1 MYLKRYYDLKYK
13 IHMDT
18 EKDLVAIIM
27 AGGLGKRMNSDLP
40 KVLHKIAGIP
50 MICHILSKL
59 NDLHSVKPSVKKV
72 MIVVG
77 KYREIIEETI
87 NSFSHL
93 YTQYLDEIQYIDQ
106 FEPKGTGHA
115 IQCCRSELLKYPKT
129 NVLILSGDVP
139 LISSSLMMKMVKD
152 VNSLRIAVTC
162 LEDSTGYGRIVEQD
176 GKFDKIVE
184 EKDCDTMQ
192 KTIQKVNC
200 GLYTFDCNIL
210 CRYLPYL
217 KNNNSQ
223 NEYYLT
229 DIIEII
235 KCEQDIEEVEMYEIS
250 KESQHEIM
258 GVNTLQQLEELD
270 KYIIPSKN

>member
-1 MYLKRYYDLKYK
+1 ME
-13 IHMDT
+13 T
-18 EKDLVAIIM
+18 EKGLVAIIM

-40 KVLHKIAGIP
+40 KVLHKIAGVP
-50 MICHILSKL
+50 MICHILTKL
-59 NDLHSVKPSVKKV
+59 TELSSVKPSV

-77 KYREIIEETI
+77 KYRQIIEETI
-87 NSFSHL
+87 NDFL
-93 YTQYLDEIQYIDQ
+93 QEKDLQFLIEKIQYIDQ
-106 FEPKGTGHA
+106 IEPMGTGHA
-115 IQCCRSELLKYPKT
+115 IQCCRTELLKYPNT

-139 LISSSLMMKMVKD
+139 LISSQLIMKMVT
-152 VNSLRIAVTC
+152 NLNIIRITVTC
-162 LEDSTGYGRIVEQD
+162 LENSTGYGRILEKD

-184 EKDCDTMQ
+184 EKDCNAEQ
-192 KTIQKVNC
+192 KTIKKVNC
-200 GLYTFDCNIL
+200 GLYTVDCNTL

-235 KCEQDIEEVEMYEIS
+235 KCEARIDMVEIS

-258 GVNTLQQLEELD
+258 GVNTLQQLEELE
-270 KYIIPSKN
+270 KLL

>member
-1 MYLKRYYDLKYK
+1 MES
-13 IHMDT
+13 
-18 EKDLVAIIM
+18 EKGLVAIIM
-27 AGGLGKRMNSDLP
+27 AGGLGKRMNSELP
-40 KVLHKIAGIP
+40 KVLHKIGGVP
-50 MICHILSKL
+50 MICHILNKL
-59 NDLHSVKPSVKKV
+59 SHLNTVKATLPSVKSSV

-77 KYREIIEETI
+77 KYRQIIEETI
-87 NSFSHL
+87 NNFL
-93 YTQYLDEIQYIDQ
+93 REKDLLFLIEDIQYIDQ
-106 FEPKGTGHA
+106 IEPMGTGHA
-115 IQCCRSELLKYPKT
+115 IQCCRSELLKYPNT

-139 LISSSLMMKMVKD
+139 LISSPLMMKMVT
-152 VNSLRIAVTC
+152 NLNTIRIAVTC
-162 LEDSTGYGRIVEQD
+162 LEDSTGYGRIMEKD

-184 EKDCDTMQ
+184 EKDCDTVQ

-200 GLYTFDCNIL
+200 GLYAVDCNTL

-235 KCEQDIEEVEMYEIS
+235 KCQEHIDSVEMCEIS

-258 GVNTLQQLEELD
+258 GVNTIHQLEELE
-270 KYIIPSKN
+270 KLL

>member
-1 MYLKRYYDLKYK
+1 
-13 IHMDT
+13 
-18 EKDLVAIIM
+18 LVAIIM

-40 KVLHKIAGIP
+40 KVLHKIAGVP
-50 MICHILSKL
+50 MICHILTKL
-59 NDLHSVKPSVKKV
+59 TELSSAEHSVKKV

-77 KYREIIEETI
+77 KYRQIIEETI
-87 NSFSHL
+87 NNFL
-93 YTQYLDEIQYIDQ
+93 REKDLQFLIEKIQYIDQ
-106 FEPKGTGHA
+106 IEPMGTGHA
-115 IQCCRSELLKYPKT
+115 IQCCRSELLNYPNT

-139 LISSSLMMKMVKD
+139 LISSQLIMKMVT
-152 VNSLRIAVTC
+152 NLNNIRITVTC
-162 LEDSTGYGRIVEQD
+162 LENSTGYGRILEKD

-184 EKDCDTMQ
+184 EKDCNAEQ

-200 GLYTFDCNIL
+200 GLYAVNCNTL

-235 KCEQDIEEVEMYEIS
+235 KCEELIDVEMCEIS

-258 GVNTLQQLEELD
+258 GVNTPQQLEELE
-270 KYIIPSKN
+270 KLL

>member
-1 MYLKRYYDLKYK
+1 ME
-13 IHMDT
+13 T
-18 EKDLVAIIM
+18 EKGLVAIIM

-40 KVLHKIAGIP
+40 KVLHKITGVP
-50 MICHILSKL
+50 MICHILTKL
-59 NDLHSVKPSVKKV
+59 KDLSSDKPSDKKV

-77 KYREIIEETI
+77 KYRQIIEETI
-87 NSFSHL
+87 NNFL
-93 YTQYLDEIQYIDQ
+93 QEKDLRFLIENIQYIDQ
-106 FEPKGTGHA
+106 IEPMGTGHA
-115 IQCCRSELLKYPKT
+115 IQCCRSELLKYPNT

-139 LISSSLMMKMVKD
+139 LISSQLMMKMIT
-152 VNSLRIAVTC
+152 NLNTIRIAVTR
-162 LEDSTGYGRIVEQD
+162 LENSTGYGRILEKD

-184 EKDCDTMQ
+184 EKDCNAEQ

-200 GLYTFDCNIL
+200 GLYAVDCNTL

-235 KCEQDIEEVEMYEIS
+235 KCEELINVEMFEIS

-258 GVNTLQQLEELD
+258 GVNTPQQLEELE
-270 KYIIPSKN
+270 KLL

>member
-1 MYLKRYYDLKYK
+1 ME
-13 IHMDT
+13 T
-18 EKDLVAIIM
+18 EKGLVAIIM
-27 AGGLGKRMNSDLP
+27 AGGLGKRMNSELP
-40 KVLHKIAGIP
+40 KVLHKIAGVP
-50 MICHILSKL
+50 MICHILTKL
-59 NDLHSVKPSVKKV
+59 TELSSVKPSV

-77 KYREIIEETI
+77 KYKQIIEETI
-87 NSFSHL
+87 NDFL
-93 YTQYLDEIQYIDQ
+93 QEKDLQFLIEKIQYIDQ
-106 FEPKGTGHA
+106 IEPMGTGHA
-115 IQCCRSELLKYPKT
+115 IQCCRSELLKYQNA

-139 LISSSLMMKMVKD
+139 LISSQLMMKMVTNLNTIK
-152 VNSLRIAVTC
+152 IAVTC
-162 LEDSTGYGRIVEQD
+162 LENSTGYGRIVEKH

-184 EKDCDTMQ
+184 EKDCNAEQ

-200 GLYTFDCNIL
+200 GLYAVDCKTL

-235 KCEQDIEEVEMYEIS
+235 KCEERIDVEMCEIS

-258 GVNTLQQLEELD
+258 GVNTLQQLEELE
-270 KYIIPSKN
+270 KLL